1 MFTIAKLKDQKLN
14 RGQNPPVH
22 LEPAIEKVIHRAL
35 AEDLGIDESDIAKA
49 ATGSLLMYD
58 LTSAATVSADLT
70 TKAALIVKEPG
81 VLAGL
86 NVARAVFETVDP
98 GTKFTIEQPEG
109 TRIDRTPTTVA
120 TIEGKAA
127 AVMLAERTALNLMQ
141 RLSGIASIT
150 AKYVEK
156 AQKFG
161 IHILDTRKTTPGLRA
176 LEKYAVELAGGT
188 NHRFGLFD
196 AILIKDNHISIAG
209 GVTAA
214 VKRTQEKFPGRPIEV
229 EVANKEELAEALA
242 LDVEHIMLDNMN
254 PAQVKEAIGIIAGRS
269 FVEVSGGV
277 TLQNIDEYLIDGV
290 NAISIGALTH
300 SVRSLDISL
309 EIEG

>member
-1 MFTIAKLKDQKLN
+1 MFTTGKLQELKSRTAPK
-14 RGQNPPVH
+14 VH
-22 LEPAIEKVIHRAL
+22 PGLQPSIEKIINRSV
-35 AEDLGIDESDIAKA
+35 AEDLGIDESEVATAKA
-49 ATGSLLMYD
+49 GTLLQYD
-58 LTSAATVSADLT
+58 ITSTATVPAGFQ
-70 TKAALIVKEPG
+70 TKATIIAKEPG

-86 NVARAVFETVDP
+86 NVARAVFET
-98 GTKFTIEQPEG
+98 IEPSIIFIVRVEEG
-109 TRIDRTPTTVA
+109 SRIDSTPTTVA
-120 TIEGKAA
+120 TIEGHAA
-127 AVMLAERTALNLMQ
+127 AIMMAERTALNLMQ
-141 RLSGIASIT
+141 RLSGIATVT
-150 AKYVEK
+150 ARYVAKAEK
-156 AQKFG
+156 HG

-214 VKRTQEKFPGRPIEV
+214 VQGARKNFPERAIEV
-229 EVANKEELAEALA
+229 EVANKDELAEALA
-242 LDVEHIMLDNMN
+242 LNVEHIMLDNMT
-254 PAQVKEAIGIIAGRS
+254 PAQVKDSVNIVAGRS
-269 FVEVSGGV
+269 FIEVSGGV
-277 TLQNIDEYLIDGV
+277 NLENIDEYLIDGV